1 MYQQII
7 ATWHIKIIQGA
18 NIFLFSQGQ
27 AFIYAFIRRGIIFTI
42 TPLAFLVQGS
52 HSPRPHISI
61 LETAIKFGTT
71 EENTPLDLL
80 SGHVSRQ
87 YVWRIDW
94 KSVIVLEEGS
104 MQHAIL
110 LAIPEIYLGATS
122 LLQDNWSRKQNDPSS
137 SMTDDSVFRVFLV
150 FLLFFSTGMFD
161 IITVLNLW
169 PRKKVNSCWQGQ
181 RRGGL
186 SLFLS
191 RLKLTHAM
199 FIPTRSTL
207 EPQSPNLLFKFISK
221 ERN

>member
-1 MYQQII
+1 MGNHFYHYISCLS
-7 ATWHIKIIQGA
+7 G
-18 NIFLFSQGQ
+18 S
-27 AFIYAFIRRGIIFTI
+27 RFT
-42 TPLAFLVQGS
+42 L
-52 HSPRPHISI
+52 PRPHISI

-80 SGHVSRQ
+80 SGHVFRQ
-87 YVWRIDW
+87 YNVWRIDW

-104 MQHAIL
+104 IQHATL
-110 LAIPEIYLGATS
+110 LATQEMYLGATS

-161 IITVLNLW
+161 IITALNLW
-169 PRKKVNSCWQGQ
+169 PRKKVNGCWQGQ

-186 SLFLS
+186 SLFLF
-191 RLKLTHAM
+191 RLKLTHTM
-199 FIPTRSTL
+199 LIPARSIL

-221 ERN
+221 QRNQAPC